1 MQHQHIN
8 FTYEKY
14 NSVDELQPEDA
25 LLLKKAM
32 EATKLAYA
40 PYSKFNVGAAAK
52 LVNGEIL
59 TGANQENASYPV
71 GICAERT
78 LLSAAS
84 SLFPNV
90 AIDTMAISY
99 SSTLLKSDHPI
110 TPCGICRQTLHEFQ
124 LRVKKNMRLILAGEQ
139 GEVYILSDADMLL
152 PLSFSANDLQ

>member
-1 MQHQHIN
+1 MEQKHIN
-8 FTYEKY
+8 LTFEKY
-14 NSVDELQPEDA
+14 NSINDLQPEDA
-25 LLLKKAM
+25 ALLRKAI
-32 EATKLAYA
+32 EATGLAYA

-90 AIDTMAISY
+90 AINTMAISY
-99 SSTLLKSDHPI
+99 KSTELESDHPI
-110 TPCGICRQTLHEFQ
+110 TPCGVCRQTLHEFQ
-124 LRVKKNMRLILAGEQ
+124 LRVKQSMRLILAGEK
-139 GEVYILSDADMLL
+139 GEVYILPDADILL

>member
-1 MQHQHIN
+1 MEQKHIN
-8 FTYEKY
+8 LTFEKY
-14 NSVDELQPEDA
+14 NSINDLQPEDA
-25 LLLKKAM
+25 ALVRKAI
-32 EATKLAYA
+32 EATGLAYA

-52 LVNGEIL
+52 LANGQIL
-59 TGANQENASYPV
+59 AGANQENASYPV

-78 LLSAAS
+78 LLSTAS

-99 SSTLLKSDHPI
+99 KSSELESDHPI

-124 LRVKKNMRLILAGEQ
+124 LRVKQSMRLILAGET
-139 GEVYILSDADMLL
+139 GEVYILPNADILL